1 MGFPGVTSGKEPTY
15 QCNRH
20 KRYRFNPWV
29 RKIPWR
35 RKWQPT
41 PVFLPRES
49 HGQRSL
55 VGYSP
60 WGHKESDKT
69 EQLSHQAS
77 KQGMRSPQIHSLK
90 THKYYVYPL
99 NASLFQKAEVSPIFK
114 PLIILSAKFFVNR
127 TIHLAC
133 EGLEVNQGLPRNF
146 TGLPIFWPWL
156 VARD

>member
-1 MGFPGVTSGKEPTY
+1 M
-15 QCNRH
+15 
-20 KRYRFNPWV
+20 WV
-29 RKIPWR
+29 QTLGWGDSPREG
-35 RKWQPT
+35 KWQPT
-41 PVFLPRES
+41 PVFLPGKP

-114 PLIILSAKFFVNR
+114 PLIILSAKFFVNHTWHVKDWR
-127 TIHLAC
+127 SIRVCPEISQDYLSSGH
-133 EGLEVNQGLPRNF
+133 GLWQG
-146 TGLPIFWPWL
+146 TEY
-156 VARD
+156 

>member
-1 MGFPGVTSGKEPTY
+1 M
-15 QCNRH
+15 
-20 KRYRFNPWV
+20 WV
-29 RKIPWR
+29 QTLGWGDSPREG
-35 RKWQPT
+35 KWQPT
-41 PVFLPRES
+41 PVFLPGKP

-146 TGLPIFWPWL
+146 IGLPIFWPWL
-156 VARD
+156 VERD